1 MVLIYYKKRPFCIY
15 TFDNWREELLHR
27 HQKAIWTSV
36 PSGLSENFFTL
47 PLSLKSSTMTISC
60 RNCLGDISMT
70 LCTVLIRVDQP
81 SLWKTNMTLAEGR
94 SSGYCQY
101 LHLLVNQSEVKG
113 HRKKARSKS
122 YIVYTEKL
130 SQRLK
135 WQGIG
140 MQPYSSSLVSGMV
153 LFMVILSLLIILKPN
168 SLMDLSALDLS
179 SIPVYTGWPFSP
191 KK

>member
-60 RNCLGDISMT
+60 RNCLGDISIT

-113 HRKKARSKS
+113 HRKKQGQSLTLYTLKNLARDWNDR
-122 YIVYTEKL
+122 KL
-130 SQRLK
+130 ECNLTHQVWCL
-135 WQGIG
+135 
-140 MQPYSSSLVSGMV
+140 
-153 LFMVILSLLIILKPN
+153 
-168 SLMDLSALDLS
+168 
-179 SIPVYTGWPFSP
+179 GWFCSWWFCHY
-191 KK
+191 